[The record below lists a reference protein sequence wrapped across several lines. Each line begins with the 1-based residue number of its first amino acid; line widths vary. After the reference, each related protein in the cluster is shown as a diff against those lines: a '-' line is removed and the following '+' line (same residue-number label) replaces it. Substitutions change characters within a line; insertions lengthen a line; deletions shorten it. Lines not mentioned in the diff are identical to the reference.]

1 MDADHLHHE
10 GPNERKGKKAK
21 KKKEKERERHRSR
34 AAEIQIGPWIDGAA
48 VPDPRIAG
56 RKMHGGA
63 EKG

>member
-1 MDADHLHHE
+1 MPTTFTMKVRMSE
-10 GPNERKGKKAK
+10 KEKKQK

>member
-1 MDADHLHHE
+1 MPTTFTMKVRMSE
-10 GPNERKGKKAK
+10 KEKKQK
-21 KKKEKERERHRSR
+21 KKKKERERHRSR